1 MSVQDAYAPPRSV
14 VRDVAGGSGLMTER
28 VVASLRKTRPW
39 VLFIAILGFIGA
51 AFTLIASIPM
61 FLGGGMMGMMGMGGM
76 QGLDAGAGL
85 AGTGFMIGMGV
96 MYLLIAVI
104 YFIASLYLLR
114 YANAIKRAVTGLS
127 AADMEA
133 ALEAQASFWK
143 LVGIL
148 AIVSIVLMI
157 VFMVV
162 GFGSLAMMS
171 SNLPSQ

>member
-61 FLGGGMMGMMGMGGM
+61 FLGGGMMGMGGM

>member
-61 FLGGGMMGMMGMGGM
+61 FLGGGVMGMSGME
-76 QGLDAGAGL
+76 GLDANAGF
-85 AGTGFMIGMGV
+85 AGTGFMIGMAV
-96 MYLLIAVI
+96 MYLLLAVI

-114 YANAIKRAVTGLS
+114 YANAIKSAVTGLNAS
-127 AADMEA
+127 DLEA

-148 AIVSIVLMI
+148 SIVSIVLMI

-162 GFGSLAMMS
+162 GFGSIAMMS
-171 SNLPSQ
+171 SNLPH

>member
-14 VRDVAGGSGLMTER
+14 VRDVSGGSGLLSER

-39 VLFIAILGFIGA
+39 VLFIAVLGFIFA
-51 AFTLIASIPM
+51 AFMLIASIPM
-61 FLGGGMMGMMGMGGM
+61 FLGGGMMGMDGM
-76 QGLDAGAGL
+76 GAGL
-85 AGTGFMIGMGV
+85 AGTGFMVGMGL
-96 MYLLIAVI
+96 MYLLLAAI

-114 YANAIKRAVTGLS
+114 YASAIKRAVIGLNIS
-127 AADMEA
+127 DMES

-148 AIVSIVLMI
+148 SIVSIVLMI

-162 GFGSLAMMS
+162 GIGSIAMMGS
-171 SNLPSQ
+171 DLTSQ

>member
-51 AFTLIASIPM
+51 AFTLVASIPM
-61 FLGGGMMGMMGMGGM
+61 FLGGGMMGMSGMD
-76 QGLDAGAGL
+76 GLDAGAGL
-85 AGTGFMIGMGV
+85 AGTGFMIGIGA
-96 MYLLIAVI
+96 MYLLLAVI

-114 YANAIKRAVTGLS
+114 YANAIKRAVNGLNAS
-127 AADMEA
+127 DLEV
-133 ALEAQASFWK
+133 ALDAQASFWK

-148 AIVSIVLMI
+148 SIVSIVLMI

-162 GFGSLAMMS
+162 GIGSIAMMGS
-171 SNLPSQ
+171 GLVH

>member
-1 MSVQDAYAPPRSV
+1 
-14 VRDVAGGSGLMTER
+14 
-28 VVASLRKTRPW
+28 
-39 VLFIAILGFIGA
+39 
-51 AFTLIASIPM
+51 
-61 FLGGGMMGMMGMGGM
+61 
-76 QGLDAGAGL
+76 
-85 AGTGFMIGMGV
+85 

-171 SNLPSQ
+171 SNLPNQ

>member
-14 VRDVAGGSGLMTER
+14 VRDVAGGSGLMSER

-61 FLGGGMMGMMGMGGM
+61 LLGGGMMGMGGMG
-76 QGLDAGAGL
+76 GLDAGAGF

-96 MYLLIAVI
+96 MYLLIAVL

-114 YANAIKRAVTGLS
+114 YANAIKRAVTGLNAS
-127 AADMEA
+127 DMEA

-162 GFGSLAMMS
+162 GFGSLFMMS